1 LKKKEGLIDDMI
13 RFTATIH
20 QFAEQGEKTG
30 WTYIEIP
37 ADLAEDLQPGSKKSF
52 RVKGKLDQYPIKSV
66 ALLPMGGGRFILPLN
81 ASMRKGIAKKKG
93 GKLDVQLSVDKQP
106 LEPPPG
112 FMECLDDEPV
122 AKTFYE
128 ELKLSHR
135 NYFIKWMGGV
145 KSEAAQAKR
154 MAQVINALSKKMDFV
169 SMIRSQKTGRTN

>member
-1 LKKKEGLIDDMI
+1 LKKKEGLTDSMI

-37 ADLAEDLQPGSKKSF
+37 VDLAEELQPGSKKSF
-52 RVKGKLDQYPIKSV
+52 RVKGKLDQYAIAGV

-81 ASMRKGIAKKKG
+81 AAMRKGTAKKKG
-93 GKLDVQLSVDKQP
+93 GKLDVQLSVDKQA
-106 LEPPPG
+106 LTPPPG
-112 FMECLDDEPV
+112 FMECLEDEPA
-122 AKTFYE
+122 AKSFFG
-128 ELKLSHR
+128 ELKPSHR

-154 MAQVINALSKKMDFV
+154 MAQVINALSKRQDFV
-169 SMIRSQKTGRTN
+169 GMIRSMKADRL